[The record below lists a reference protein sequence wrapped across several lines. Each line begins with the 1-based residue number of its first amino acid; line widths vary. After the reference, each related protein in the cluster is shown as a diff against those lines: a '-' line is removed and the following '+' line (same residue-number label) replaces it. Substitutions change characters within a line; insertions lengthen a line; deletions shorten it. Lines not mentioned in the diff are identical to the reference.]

1 MSLKGGV
8 PGDPQHVHNMQ
19 PQQQVQ
25 TQQQQLQPQS
35 PHQQV
40 LGRPQ
45 QQVQR
50 GGNPFDDDEDEPT
63 ETHPADTS
71 MQVHELHTENSFYLM
86 Y

>member
-1 MSLKGGV
+1 MSLKGGI

-25 TQQQQLQPQS
+25 TQQQLLQPQS

-40 LGRPQ
+40 LGRTQ

-63 ETHPADTS
+63 ESHPADTS
-71 MQVHELHTENSFYLM
+71 MQVHELHTENSFY
-86 Y
+86 